1 MLYQTRTAFTSL
13 CLCKR
18 SDSLPFLTVTAINF
32 RNLAHHTIDISSPE
46 VFFVGNNGQGKT
58 NILEVLYL
66 AAYGNSFRTRTE
78 SELYATHAR
87 SNEYRVKVMYRG
99 EYTHTVQIFSKN
111 GKKRIEK
118 NLKKIR

>member
-1 MLYQTRTAFTSL
+1 M
-13 CLCKR
+13 
-18 SDSLPFLTVTAINF
+18 PFLTVTAINF

-99 EYTHTVQIFSKN
+99 EYTTQCRFSPKM
-111 GKKRIEK
+111 EK
-118 NLKKIR
+118 SALRKT